1 VAQRI
6 KNLLAMA
13 REKLADSPSA
23 RFDAE
28 ILLAHVLESK
38 RSFLYA
44 NPELELPYSRSE
56 AFKKLV
62 RQRAAGHPVAYLVE
76 SAGFWSLTLKVTPA
90 VLIPRPDTE
99 CLVEAALAKIPP
111 SADWRIADLGTGSG
125 AIALA
130 IASERPKCEV
140 HATDISQACI
150 DIARENA
157 ARLGLHDIHLHL
169 GSWLEPLRGKFH
181 VIVSNPPY
189 IDAHDPHLGEGDLR
203 FEPRQALTPGADGMS
218 AIREISRNAA
228 AMLAGGG
235 WLMFEHGWQQ
245 AAATAEV
252 MKSAGFEAIET
263 AWDLQ
268 GHERVTM
275 GRAALQDAPGTDTP
289 PE

>member
-1 VAQRI
+1 MAQRI

-13 REKLADSPSA
+13 REILADSPSA

-44 NPELELPYSRSE
+44 NPELELPHRRSE

-62 RQRAAGHPVAYLVE
+62 RQRATGQPVAYLTESVE
-76 SAGFWSLTLKVTPA
+76 FWSLPLRITPA

-99 CLVEAALAKIPP
+99 CLVEAALSRIPP
-111 SADWRIADLGTGSG
+111 EADWRIADLGTGSG

-140 HATDISQACI
+140 HATDISRACI
-150 DIARENA
+150 EVARDNA
-157 ARLGLHDIHLHL
+157 VRLGLGHIHLHC
-169 GSWLEPLRGKFH
+169 GSWHEPLKGNFH

-189 IDAHDPHLGEGDLR
+189 IDADDPHLGEGDLR
-203 FEPRQALTPGADGMS
+203 FEPRQALTPGGDGMS
-218 AIREISRNAA
+218 AIRVISDHAGS
-228 AMLAGGG
+228 MLVEGG

-245 AAATAEV
+245 ASATADV
-252 MKSAGFEAIET
+252 MQQAGFVRIET
-263 AWDLQ
+263 LRDLQ
-268 GHERVTM
+268 GHERVTA
-275 GRAALQDAPGTDTP
+275 GQKP
-289 PE
+289 